1 MPFSTCPDCPSP
13 GACSSAGKCLNP
25 KEERK
30 NTTMSGQP
38 RLEDSYGLR
47 ELLDDYGPMS
57 IITRMLQ
64 GHDDEIPSMPSGLGG
79 LGFDAMG
86 QDRDGNSSGRIKALK
101 EAEQQRFKEIR
112 ENRTIS
118 DAIMQSGDDGLGKI
132 KDADDIISHYKAME
146 GGDDSLTYSQSGEM
160 VMPVRV
166 QQNFPE
172 LAMAVQMA
180 MAQSG
185 LNPDQYVVGSDQGNY
200 NSATGAQQFNDPWY
214 VELWNN
220 VTEGASNLYD
230 NAAKD
235 IGKGWDDFVDDPLGN
250 DLVQAGLA
258 GAGSYGAAKLAGAD
272 TDQALQAALGGAAGY
287 GLSGLGEEN
296 PLTTSEKLLSGAVGA
311 YGAYNAYEP
320 PRPEPTYT
328 PSNPVPTDYGQILD
342 SQNVPYGASNQ
353 QANLSMT
360 LPSSTPPAYSG
371 MQKPAG
377 VTYLEEV
384 DDRDGGSSYQEVGP
398 QYSPTFGRSISAQSR
413 RADVSGFGNKVLYM

>member
-1 MPFSTCPDCPSP
+1 MAD
-13 GACSSAGKCLNP
+13 
-25 KEERK
+25 RK

-38 RLEDSYGLR
+38 RDEENYGLR
-47 ELLDDYGPMS
+47 EFLDDYGPMS

-79 LGFDAMG
+79 LGFDALG
-86 QDRDGNSSGRIKALK
+86 SDRDGNSSGRIKKLK
-101 EAEQQRFKEIR
+101 EAEQERFREIR
-112 ENRTIS
+112 KNRTIS
-118 DAIMQSGDDGLGKI
+118 DEIMQSGDDGLGKI

-185 LNPDQYVVGSDQGNY
+185 LNPNQYVVGSDQGNY

-220 VTEGASNLYD
+220 VTEGASKLYD
-230 NAAKD
+230 NAAED

-272 TDQALQAALGGAAGY
+272 SDQALQAAIGGAAGY
-287 GLSGLGEEN
+287 GLSGLGEDN
-296 PLTTSEKLLSGAVGA
+296 PLTTSEKILSGAVGA

-360 LPSSTPPAYSG
+360 LPSSTPPAYTG

-377 VTYLEEV
+377 VTYLEEI

-398 QYSPTFGRSISAQSR
+398 QYSPTFGRSISSQSR
-413 RADVSGFGNKVLYM
+413 RSDVSGFGNKVLYM

>member
-1 MPFSTCPDCPSP
+1 MAD
-13 GACSSAGKCLNP
+13 
-25 KEERK
+25 RK

-38 RLEDSYGLR
+38 RDEENYSVR
-47 ELLDDYGPMS
+47 EFLDDYGPMS

-79 LGFDAMG
+79 LGFDAIG
-86 QDRDGNSSGRIKALK
+86 SDGDGNKSGRIKALK
-101 EAEQQRFKEIR
+101 DAEQQHFKEIR

-214 VELWNN
+214 VSLWNN
-220 VTEGASNLYD
+220 VAEGASNIYD
-230 NAAKD
+230 NASKSLSNS
-235 IGKGWDDFVDDPLGN
+235 WDDFVEDPLGN

-258 GAGSYGAAKLAGAD
+258 G
-272 TDQALQAALGGAAGY
+272 QALTAR
-287 GLSGLGEEN
+287 LSWRV
-296 PLTTSEKLLSGAVGA
+296 LTATK
-311 YGAYNAYEP
+311 
-320 PRPEPTYT
+320 
-328 PSNPVPTDYGQILD
+328 QC
-342 SQNVPYGASNQ
+342 
-353 QANLSMT
+353 
-360 LPSSTPPAYSG
+360 
-371 MQKPAG
+371 KPQL
-377 VTYLEEV
+377 VE
-384 DDRDGGSSYQEVGP
+384 
-398 QYSPTFGRSISAQSR
+398 R
-413 RADVSGFGNKVLYM
+413 RAMVSLAWVKTIL